1 MAADKIFLIGM
12 MGSGKSYWIQ
22 KMAKWNK
29 CVGYDLDALIEMNEE
44 KTIAE
49 IFNEDGEDYFRKVE
63 AKILRWFKEKKKF
76 IIATGGGTPCFQENM
91 HWMKKEGIVIWLD
104 ESVEV
109 LVKRL
114 SPEKNKRPLIANLSN
129 AEIAAYIEDKLVE
142 RHSFYSQ
149 ANYRLTSDQI
159 NEAGLK
165 KIMAK
170 HAWHP

>member
-12 MGSGKSYWIQ
+12 MGSGKSYWAQ

-29 CVGYDLDALIEMNEE
+29 CVGYDLDQLIEMNEE

-49 IFNEDGEDYFRKVE
+49 IFNEDGEDYFRKAE

-76 IIATGGGTPCFQENM
+76 IIATGGGAPCFQDNM

-114 SPEKNKRPLIANLSN
+114 SPEKQHRPLIVHLSDTEM
-129 AEIAAYIEDKLVE
+129 ARFIEDKLVE
-142 RHSFYSQ
+142 RHAFYVQ
-149 ANYRLTSDQI
+149 AHYRLTSDQI
-159 NEAGLK
+159 NEASLK
-165 KIMAK
+165 KLIAK
-170 HAWHP
+170 HAS

>member
-12 MGSGKSYWIQ
+12 MGSGKSYWTQ

-170 HAWHP
+170 HAS

>member
-114 SPEKNKRPLIANLSN
+114 SSEKQQRPLIAKLSD

-170 HAWHP
+170 HAS

>member
-1 MAADKIFLIGM
+1 MGAERIFLIGM
-12 MGSGKSYWIQ
+12 MGSGKSYWAK

-29 CVGYDLDALIEMNEE
+29 CVGYDLDALVEMNEE

-49 IFNEDGEDYFRKVE
+49 IFNEDGEDYFRKAE

-114 SPEKNKRPLIANLSN
+114 SVEKQNRPLIANLSDTQ
-129 AEIAAYIEDKLVE
+129 IASFIEDKLVE
-142 RHSFYSQ
+142 RHAFYGQ
-149 ANYRLTSDQI
+149 AHYRLTSDQI

-165 KIMAK
+165 KLMAK
-170 HAWHP
+170 HAS